1 MKIKNPVMQKWEK
14 QMQLDSIQYKTYAVH
29 TTLRLTKKTGWV
41 VHTEKY
47 RRRLPTVLLSCISMQ
62 GWKSPLGK

>member
-29 TTLRLTKKTGWV
+29 TTLRLTKKNWMGCA
-41 VHTEKY
+41 H
-47 RRRLPTVLLSCISMQ
+47 
-62 GWKSPLGK
+62 WKI